1 MDLKNNKI
9 TVGELLDYQ
18 PAQAV
23 FQKQFPMVMR
33 HPMLGAARSI
43 TLEQI
48 IALAGDKV
56 PQKKVQ
62 ETLSELRKV

>member
-18 PAQAV
+18 PAKAV